1 MGPPEVL
8 RQLGS
13 VARTHA
19 LLERGVGRR
28 QLAHEVAAGRI
39 IRLRQGVLALPD
51 APADLRAAYLNN
63 GLLTCAS
70 AAKPYGLW
78 LLHEP
83 AQLHLSCLHGRGRGP
98 VNHRE
103 RTVPLHSYLPLV
115 GVVDV
120 LVHALR
126 CLPPIEAAVIV
137 ESSLRRRDTVRG
149 VLLDRLVGD
158 SNGRAR
164 KALALVTGCA
174 ESEIE
179 VVARVLFRGAGFY
192 VETQAQIDGVGR
204 VDFLVEGFLV
214 IEIDGAAYHSDRKA
228 LRRDLLRNNMTIAG
242 GYLVLRYSYE
252 NIMFNQEFVLN
263 QVRHVLSGRVIR

>member
-51 APADLRAAYLNN
+51 APADLAAAYLNN

-70 AAKPYGLW
+70 AAKHYGLW

-83 AQLHLSCLHGRGRGP
+83 TQLHLSCLHGRGRGP

-158 SNGRAR
+158 RNGKTR

-174 ESEIE
+174 ESAIE

-252 NIMFNQEFVLN
+252 DIMFNQEFVLN